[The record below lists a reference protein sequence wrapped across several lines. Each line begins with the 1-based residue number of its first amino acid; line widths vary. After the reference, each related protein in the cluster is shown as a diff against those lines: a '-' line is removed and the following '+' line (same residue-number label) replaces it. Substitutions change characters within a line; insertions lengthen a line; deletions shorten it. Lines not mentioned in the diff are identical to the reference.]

1 LVVLFTIVMEKVD
14 VNLPADIQSLEAQ
27 LDAAEHDAHSL
38 VADLSEEQGAWRA
51 SADSWSVSQCLDH
64 LTASSRVYLEVMQ
77 PIVSRARELGK
88 LRRRPALPGPLGRWL
103 VSKVEPPVKGFVRA
117 KAPPSIQPRHELP
130 LSEAFTGYRASHDE
144 VRRFLRENADLDLA
158 SIRFSNPFVKGL
170 RFSVATGLYIIPA
183 HERRHLWQA
192 WRVRRREIV

>member
-1 LVVLFTIVMEKVD
+1 MKKVD
-14 VNLPADIQSLEAQ
+14 LNLPTDLRSLEVQ
-27 LDAAEHDAHSL
+27 LDEAEHDAHSL

-77 PIVSRARELGK
+77 PIIGRARELGK

-103 VSKVEPPVKGFVRA
+103 VSKIEPPVKGFVRA
-117 KAPPSIQPRHELP
+117 KAPTSIQPRGDLP
-130 LSEAFTGYRASHDE
+130 LSEAFGGYLKSHDE

-192 WRVRRREIV
+192 WRVRRREIG